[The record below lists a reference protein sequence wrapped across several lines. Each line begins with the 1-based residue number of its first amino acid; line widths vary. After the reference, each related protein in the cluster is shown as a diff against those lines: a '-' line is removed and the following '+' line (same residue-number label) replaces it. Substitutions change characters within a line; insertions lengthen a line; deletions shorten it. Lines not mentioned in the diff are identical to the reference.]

1 MRFQLWAY
9 KQDGYIKLAVR
20 DREFNLSRGGS
31 VLMRD
36 QSSYSKDAGKFV
48 WKNASFPAAVW
59 SAIRRGKGVKIA
71 EAMHIDALDANMQY
85 NLINYLWESQDELPA
100 KR

>member
-1 MRFQLWAY
+1 MRYELWVY
-9 KQDGYIKLAVR
+9 KSDGYTMLAVR
-20 DREFNLSRGGS
+20 DKEFNLSRGGS
-31 VLMRD
+31 VLKRD
-36 QSSYSKDAGKFV
+36 QSSYPHNAGAYV
-48 WKNASFPAAVW
+48 WKNASFPDAVW

-85 NLINYLWESQDELPA
+85 NLINYLWESQDELPS